1 MKPLERVVSLAEAA
15 DRVRR
20 LKRLGKTVVFTNG
33 VFDLLHPGHVRFLEQ
48 ARALGDFLVVGVNTD
63 ASVRRLKGPGR
74 PVFPLEA
81 RLIMLNALRSVDLIV
96 PFEEDTPRRL
106 IETLLPHVLVKG
118 ADYRREEVVG
128 HDIVEHHGGRVVLLP
143 LLPGYSTSKI
153 IERIRKLP

>member
-1 MKPLERVVSLAEAA
+1 MKPLGRVVSLAEAA

-74 PVFPLEA
+74 PIFPLEA
-81 RLIMLNALRSVDLIV
+81 RLILLNALRSVDLIV

-106 IETLLPHVLVKG
+106 IETLVPQVLVKG

-128 HDIVEHHGGRVVLLP
+128 HDIVERHGGRVVLLP

-153 IERIRKLP
+153 IERIRRLP

>member
-106 IETLLPHVLVKG
+106 IETLLPQVLVKG

-128 HDIVEHHGGRVVLLP
+128 YDIVEHHGGRVVLLP